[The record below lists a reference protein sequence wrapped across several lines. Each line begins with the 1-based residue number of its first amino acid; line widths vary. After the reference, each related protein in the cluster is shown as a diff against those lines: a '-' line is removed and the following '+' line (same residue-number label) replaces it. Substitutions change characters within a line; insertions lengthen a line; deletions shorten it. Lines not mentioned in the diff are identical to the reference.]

1 MEVLFY
7 ILLVLMIVGDI
18 IIVMVYFV
26 VDSCFIDLL
35 NEKKNC
41 YGWIWLWGVL
51 SLLLGMLVI
60 GIFID

>member
-7 ILLVLMIVGDI
+7 VLLVLMIVGDI

-35 NEKKNC
+35 SEKKNC
-41 YGWIWLWGVL
+41 YGWI
-51 SLLLGMLVI
+51 
-60 GIFID
+60 